1 MKLNP
6 VGWGMLATAGA
17 EEVGCE
23 FSLVAAAVVALT
35 GTPLPFVQ
43 IILSDEILL
52 GVASDLRRCPALD
65 EVSRN
70 APPVPLQV
78 SRVPGAQQV
87 VNTLAY
93 GGQVTLHCTL
103 KTGRGTA
110 SPRALLPRGRQ

>member
-1 MKLNP
+1 MSSGNRISL
-6 VGWGMLATAGA
+6 WIWTTADKVLRHNG
-17 EEVGCE
+17 
-23 FSLVAAAVVALT
+23 SSR
-35 GTPLPFVQ
+35 Q
-43 IILSDEILL
+43 NSIILSDEILL